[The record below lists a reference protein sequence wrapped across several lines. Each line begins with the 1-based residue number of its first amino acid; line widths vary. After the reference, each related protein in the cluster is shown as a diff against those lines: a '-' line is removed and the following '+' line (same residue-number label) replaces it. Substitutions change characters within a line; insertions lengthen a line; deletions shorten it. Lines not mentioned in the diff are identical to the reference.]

1 MAYPSRCGKCGNPQ
15 LQWRTLRRDVS
26 VDVLLCQQ
34 CGTPQLEEDW
44 TVPARPLRA
53 GRCMNCGE
61 GRDHDICVG
70 CGLSRSEDLQVHEEL
85 RDLIGSNL
93 THLKAAREASRVG
106 RRVLA
111 LKLATAAT
119 VLNEEQRRDTAW
131 ALRIWLLSAIGEPK
145 AALEDARNW
154 VETTPDPPAVAW
166 ASFGQ
171 QLEHQGYKGAAADAY
186 SKALELDGNQPALR
200 ARRAR
205 LLITMQR
212 EGTALRELVRVLR
225 TEDIDSGTIEIGVE
239 VAEHLC
245 YVFEKKGMESEIEY
259 LLEHGAGV
267 LDRSPVMLAYR
278 ARHAAQQGNTDEARR
293 LLKAARSIEPDLSIY
308 ERVQGMIRPGR
319 STWWK
324 W

>member
-1 MAYPSRCGKCGNPQ
+1 MH
-15 LQWRTLRRDVS
+15 WRTLRRDVS

-44 TVPARPLRA
+44 TVPARPLKA

-61 GRDHDICVG
+61 GRQNDVCVN
-70 CGLSRSEDLQVHEEL
+70 CGLSRAEDLQVHQEL
-85 RDLIGSNL
+85 RDLVDPNKSM
-93 THLKAAREASRVG
+93 LKAARSASRDG

-119 VLNEEQRRDTAW
+119 VLDENNRRDTAW
-131 ALRIWLLSAIGEPK
+131 ALRVWLLSAIGEPK
-145 AALEDARNW
+145 AALEDARAW
-154 VETTPDPPAVAW
+154 VETAPDPPAVAW

-186 SKALELDGNQPALR
+186 SKALELDAAQLPLR

-212 EGTALRELVRVLR
+212 EGTALGEIVRVFNTKDADAPTL
-225 TEDIDSGTIEIGVE
+225 EIAVE
-239 VAEHLC
+239 VAEKLC
-245 YVFEKKGMESEIEY
+245 YIFEKKGMETEIAY
-259 LLEHGAGV
+259 LLEHATRVIPRSAV
-267 LDRSPVMLAYR
+267 LLAYL
-278 ARHAAQQGNTDEARR
+278 ARGHAKSGNADAARKA
-293 LLKAARSIEPDLSIY
+293 LKAARSLEPELAIY
-308 ERVQGMIRPGR
+308 ERVQAQLRPAR

>member
-1 MAYPSRCGKCGNPQ
+1 MAYPSRCGKCGSSQ
-15 LQWRTLRRDVS
+15 LHWRTLRRDVS

-44 TVPARPLRA
+44 TVPARPLKA
-53 GRCMNCGE
+53 GRCMNCGQ
-61 GRDHDICVG
+61 GRVDDVCVG
-70 CGLSRSEDLQVHEEL
+70 CGLSRSEDLQVHHEL
-85 RDLIGSNL
+85 RDLIDPDQSL
-93 THLKAAREASRVG
+93 LRAARTASRQG

-131 ALRIWLLSAIGEPK
+131 ALRVWLLSAIGEPK
-145 AALEDARNW
+145 SALEDARNW
-154 VETTPDPPAVAW
+154 VERTPDPPAVAW

-186 SKALELDGNQPALR
+186 SKALELDANQPALR

-205 LLITMQR
+205 LLINMQR
-212 EGTALRELVRVLR
+212 EGTALREIARVLR
-225 TEDIDSGTIEIGVE
+225 GEDNDAPTLEIAVE

-259 LLEHGAGV
+259 LLEHGRTV
-267 LDRSPVMLAYR
+267 LERSPVLLAYR

-293 LLKAARSIEPDLSIY
+293 FLKAARSLEPDLSIY
-308 ERVQGMIRPGR
+308 ERVQSLIRPSR

>member
-1 MAYPSRCGKCGNPQ
+1 LSYPNRCGNCGSPK
-15 LQWRTLRRDVS
+15 LHWRTLRRDVS

-61 GRDHDICVG
+61 RRIDDVCGG
-70 CGLSRSEDLQVHEEL
+70 CGLSRAEDLQVHHEL
-85 RDLIGSNL
+85 RDLIDPGL
-93 THLKAAREASRVG
+93 GLLKASRQASKQG

-119 VLNEEQRRDTAW
+119 MLDEDKRRDTAW
-131 ALRIWLLSAIGEPK
+131 ALRVWLLSAIGEPK
-145 AALEDARNW
+145 AALEDARMW
-154 VETTPDPPAVAW
+154 VENTPDPPAVAW

-186 SKALELDGNQPALR
+186 NKALELDGSQLTLR

-212 EGTALRELVRVLR
+212 EGTALREIARVLR
-225 TEDIDSGTIEIGVE
+225 HEEADASTLEIAVE
-239 VAEHLC
+239 VAEHLA
-245 YVFEKKGMESEIEY
+245 YTFEKKGMESEIDY
-259 LLEHGAGV
+259 LLEHGRKV
-267 LDRSPVMLAYR
+267 VDRSPVLLAYK
-278 ARHAAQQGNTDEARR
+278 ARQLANEGQTDEARR
-293 LLKAARSIEPDLSIY
+293 YLKAARSLEPDLSIY
-308 ERVQGMIRPGR
+308 ERVQSLIRPSR